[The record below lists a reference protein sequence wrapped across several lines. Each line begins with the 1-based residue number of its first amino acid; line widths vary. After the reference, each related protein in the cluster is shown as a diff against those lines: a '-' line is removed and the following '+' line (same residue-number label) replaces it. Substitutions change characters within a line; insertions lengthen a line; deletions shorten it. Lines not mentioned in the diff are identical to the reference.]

1 MSKYKRMGNG
11 MNKRKQQGFSLIEVL
26 VTSFIVAFGVL
37 GMAALQLKSLQTAH
51 SAYQRTVASVI
62 AMDVVER
69 LWANMA
75 MDTPL
80 SEAQLQEQSLA
91 HWQQTTNNRQ
101 SLPDLG
107 LAITNTAGTNT
118 YVITVDW
125 GESRFGANDV
135 PSQFVYSVDL
145 YPSS

>member
-1 MSKYKRMGNG
+1 
-11 MNKRKQQGFSLIEVL
+11 MNKRNQNGFSLIEVL

-37 GMAALQLKSLQTAH
+37 GMAVLQLKSLQAAH
-51 SAYQRTVASVI
+51 SAYQRTIASVI

-80 SEAQLQEQSLA
+80 TDTELQAQSLA
-91 HWQQTTNNRQ
+91 HWQQTTDSRQ
-101 SLPDLG
+101 SLPGLG
-107 LAITNTAGTNT
+107 LTLNHTAGTNT

-135 PSQFVYSVDL
+135 PSQFVYSVDI

>member
-1 MSKYKRMGNG
+1 
-11 MNKRKQQGFSLIEVL
+11 MNKRKQNGFSLIEIM
-26 VTSFIVAFGVL
+26 VTSFIVAFGLV
-37 GMAALQLKSLQTAH
+37 GMAALQLKSLQAAH
-51 SAYQRTVASVI
+51 SAYQRSVASVI
-62 AMDVVER
+62 ALDVVER

-80 SEAQLQEQSLA
+80 SDAELREQSLA

-101 SLPDLG
+101 SLPGLG
-107 LAITNTAGTNT
+107 LTLNHPLGTNT

-125 GESRFGANDV
+125 SESRFGANDV

-145 YPSS
+145 YPNS